1 MIYSIVMYAQMLR
14 SSLATNKLLQQNS
27 LWTASGTA
35 RMLSTRMY
43 QQTSL
48 WSLKAKNGYDL
59 QISTEYLLCIQVLQV
74 LRSLRDM
81 SKDSWLSRSPRSYGG
96 CGRRWYSCSWYAM
109 LHATIFYSFPAT
121 MWLSIFFYCQGRF
134 CHWEMVRTC
143 FRKNNMP
150 FSKQVR
156 ECQGNRL
163 AKPPQWTVLSWTPL
177 CYFTISCILGKETY
191 QQWGNGNHLLCSL
204 CLILL
209 YHHQHISYQRK
220 RTTAVVNRIHLQACI
235 DTLILI
241 SLMTSRPAVL
251 HASPFIVLARAI
263 SLAVHFPS
271 ARGYGGSIEGGYFW
285 ASTKSQMNRFHPGCQ
300 VRLYPT
306 RVTPCIWVLYGFLTH
321 ISWLSPSPPKKKT
334 SRQNAAAFAGTCLSF
349 TTTVS

>member
-1 MIYSIVMYAQMLR
+1 MIYSIFMYAQMLR

-48 WSLKAKNGYDL
+48 WSLKSKKW
-59 QISTEYLLCIQVLQV
+59 IWSTNLNWVSPMHPGAASATIPPWYEYKLCNFT
-74 LRSLRDM
+74 
-81 SKDSWLSRSPRSYGG
+81 KDSWLSRSPRSYGG
-96 CGRRWYSCSWYAM
+96 CGRSWYGCSWYAM

-177 CYFTISCILGKETY
+177 CYFTISHCIQGKETY
-191 QQWGNGNHLLCSL
+191 QQ
-204 CLILL
+204 
-209 YHHQHISYQRK
+209 
-220 RTTAVVNRIHLQACI
+220 
-235 DTLILI
+235 
-241 SLMTSRPAVL
+241 
-251 HASPFIVLARAI
+251 
-263 SLAVHFPS
+263 
-271 ARGYGGSIEGGYFW
+271 
-285 ASTKSQMNRFHPGCQ
+285 
-300 VRLYPT
+300 
-306 RVTPCIWVLYGFLTH
+306 
-321 ISWLSPSPPKKKT
+321 
-334 SRQNAAAFAGTCLSF
+334 
-349 TTTVS
+349 